1 MEFGR
6 SQPTLRLNG
15 IRNTAGLGGPI
26 RPAGRVSMEDAAMLD
41 DWLGFD
47 STEYD
52 ALLECLSVVL
62 DQHAADRGLKSSTDQ
77 RPGVAVIRR
86 AVVRAYADWWNAMP
100 WWKAAWLRGSLERR
114 QRRFVEYCRT
124 TGILDKWV
132 KRAIVGIVALDSRT
146 PPNSA
151 VDAAPDRPAAESDEP
166 GA

>member
-1 MEFGR
+1 
-6 SQPTLRLNG
+6 
-15 IRNTAGLGGPI
+15 
-26 RPAGRVSMEDAAMLD
+26 MLD

-52 ALLECLSVVL
+52 ALLELLSVVL
-62 DQHAADRGLKSSTDQ
+62 DQHAADRGLMSITDQ

-86 AVVRAYADWWNAMP
+86 AVIRAYADWWNAMP

-114 QRRFVEYCRT
+114 QRRFVEHCRV

-132 KRAIVGIVALDSRT
+132 KRAIVGIVALDPRI
-146 PPNSA
+146 PP
-151 VDAAPDRPAAESDEP
+151 DPAADVPPARPAAGRGEP